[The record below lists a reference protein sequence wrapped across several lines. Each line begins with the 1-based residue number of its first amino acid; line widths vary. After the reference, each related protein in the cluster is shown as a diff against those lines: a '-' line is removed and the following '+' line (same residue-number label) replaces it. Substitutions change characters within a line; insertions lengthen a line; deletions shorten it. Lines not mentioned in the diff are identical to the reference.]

1 MDCSLSGGASRYLDV
16 LYEEYDRFDVQQTT
30 VGVDPE
36 EFSALEDLPDGTA
49 VRIRVESE
57 SGEGVLALPDGDEC
71 SLPGGVLDADP
82 VPEAV
87 AGLVERRTGVRCTI
101 DGLDRVS
108 IVCLRCET
116 LEEEIWTL
124 SALFA
129 ATATEGTPSRG
140 AVWCEPPLDS
150 TPALSFPALSFAG

>member
-1 MDCSLSGGASRYLDV
+1 MACSLSGGVSRYLDV

-36 EFSALEDLPDGTA
+36 EFSTLEDLPDGTA
-49 VRIRVESE
+49 VRVRVES
-57 SGEGVLALPDGDEC
+57 GKGVLALPDGDEWT
-71 SLPGGVLDADP
+71 LPSGVLDADP

-101 DGLDRVS
+101 DGLNRVS

-116 LEEEIWTL
+116 LGEEIWTL
-124 SALFA
+124 SALFSG
-129 ATATEGTPSRG
+129 TAVDGTPNRG
-140 AVWCEPPLDS
+140 AVWCEPPLE
-150 TPALSFPALSFAG
+150 AALSFAG